1 MISINDVKGIGPRN
15 SMLFEKIDIRTV
27 DDLVSHYPYRYDL
40 IKRTNLE
47 EAQEM
52 DKVIVDGKIDSSP
65 ILIRLKGNLNKMNLR
80 LITSDGK
87 IVGVSIFNR
96 AFLKN
101 SLKVGSNITV
111 FGKYE
116 KSKNIILASEIRQ
129 ELLPKGEK
137 IESVYHGTSG
147 LTSKTIS
154 TFINTA
160 LMQYGNEITD
170 YIPKYLTIK
179 YDFLNKK
186 TALNIIHNPSSMEK
200 LEEAKRRLKYEELF
214 LFMTKINYLKLKNK
228 KIKNGIERTFD
239 EKKLKDLIKSL
250 PYKLTE
256 DQQKVLQEIIED
268 LTSSRRM
275 NRLLQGDV
283 GSGKTIISILA
294 MYVNYLSGYQ
304 SALMVPTEILAN
316 QHYEN
321 FKNLLEGYNIEIAL
335 LTGSTKKSEKN
346 KIYDRLKSGK
356 INMVIGTH
364 AIIED
369 DIKYNNLGLVITD
382 EQHRFGVNQRNN
394 LRNKGNMPDV
404 LYMSATPIPRTYA
417 LTIYGDMDISII
429 NTMPSGRKKIITK
442 VFDNSDIKKVL
453 VKIKQELD
461 LGHQIYIVSP
471 LIEDSEEEMEDT
483 KKLEKKFKLAFK
495 NYNIGVMHGKLSP
508 KEKNKVMD
516 DFVNKKIDILIST
529 TVIEVGVDVKNAT
542 MIVIFDAYKFG
553 LATLH
558 QLRGR
563 VGRNSEQSYCVLMTN
578 RETERLNIMENVSDG
593 FTLAEEDLKLRGSGD
608 LFGIKQSGDMSF
620 KLANIQ
626 KDYELLIKAKADSEE
641 VLDNIDK
648 YEVLKNM
655 LKESINM
662 D

>member
-1 MISINDVKGIGPRN
+1 MAELTNIKGIGP
-15 SMLFEKIDIRTV
+15 KTV
-27 DDLVSHYPYRYDL
+27 STLNKLGINNVNDLINDYPYRYEIL
-40 IKRTNLE
+40 KQTSLYEEKVVVSGIIETIPTISYFKNMNRLSFKFNTSNNL
-47 EAQEM
+47 
-52 DKVIVDGKIDSSP
+52 VNV
-65 ILIRLKGNLNKMNLR
+65 
-80 LITSDGK
+80 
-87 IVGVSIFNR
+87 VIFNR
-96 AFLKN
+96 AFLKPN
-101 SLKVGSNITV
+101 LLIGKYITV
-111 FGKYE
+111 IGKYDT
-116 KSKNIILASEIRQ
+116 KSNTINAADIKLFDLGERTLIEPIYHLVNNKSLNKYINEALNECNI
-129 ELLPKGEK
+129 
-137 IESVYHGTSG
+137 V
-147 LTSKTIS
+147 
-154 TFINTA
+154 
-160 LMQYGNEITD
+160 D
-170 YIPKYLTIK
+170 YIPEEIINKYNFI
-179 YDFLNKK
+179 DKK
-186 TALNIIHNPSSMEK
+186 EALRIIHNPK
-200 LEEAKRRLKYEELF
+200 KGLKDAINRCKYEELF
-214 LFMTKINYLKLKNK
+214 IFMMKINALKRKNNNLNIGYEK
-228 KIKNGIERTFD
+228 DIDIVKINEFINGLPFELTTHQKEALNDIF
-239 EKKLKDLIKSL
+239 KDLKSN
-250 PYKLTE
+250 K
-256 DQQKVLQEIIED
+256 
-268 LTSSRRM
+268 RM
-275 NRLLQGDV
+275 NRLLEGDV
-283 GSGKTIISILA
+283 GSGKTIVALIS
-294 MYVNYLSGYQ
+294 MYALYLSGYQ
-304 SALMVPTEILAN
+304 SALMVPTEVLAN

-648 YEVLKNM
+648 YDVLKNM

>member
-1 MISINDVKGIGPRN
+1 MFELCNIKGVGDKTSKLLNKLNIYN
-15 SMLFEKIDIRTV
+15 V
-27 DDLVSHYPYRYDL
+27 VDLVTYYPYRFEVLKQTSLYEEKVVVSGIIETIPTISYFKNMNRL
-40 IKRTNLE
+40 SFKFNTSNNL
-47 EAQEM
+47 
-52 DKVIVDGKIDSSP
+52 VNV
-65 ILIRLKGNLNKMNLR
+65 
-80 LITSDGK
+80 
-87 IVGVSIFNR
+87 VIFNR
-96 AFLKN
+96 AFLKPN
-101 SLKVGSNITV
+101 LLIGKYITV
-111 FGKYE
+111 IGKYDT
-116 KSKNIILASEIRQ
+116 KSNTINAADIKLFDLGDRTLIEPIYHLVKGINNKSLNKYINEALNECNII
-129 ELLPKGEK
+129 
-137 IESVYHGTSG
+137 
-147 LTSKTIS
+147 
-154 TFINTA
+154 
-160 LMQYGNEITD
+160 D
-170 YIPKYLTIK
+170 YIPEEIINKYNFI
-179 YDFLNKK
+179 DKK
-186 TALNIIHNPSSMEK
+186 EALRIIHNPK
-200 LEEAKRRLKYEELF
+200 KGLKDAINRCKYEELF
-214 LFMTKINYLKLKNK
+214 IFMMKINALKRKNNNLNIGYEK
-228 KIKNGIERTFD
+228 DIDIVKINEFINGLPFELTTHQKEALNDIF
-239 EKKLKDLIKSL
+239 KDLKSN
-250 PYKLTE
+250 K
-256 DQQKVLQEIIED
+256 
-268 LTSSRRM
+268 RM
-275 NRLLQGDV
+275 NRLLEGDV
-283 GSGKTIISILA
+283 GSGKTIVALIS
-294 MYVNYLSGYQ
+294 MYALYLSGYQ
-304 SALMVPTEILAN
+304 SALMVPTEVLAN

-335 LTGSTKKSEKN
+335 LTGNTKKSEKN

-626 KDYELLIKAKADSEE
+626 KDYELLIKAKADSEK
-641 VLDNIDK
+641 VLDSIDK
-648 YEVLKNM
+648 YDVLKNM

>member
-1 MISINDVKGIGPRN
+1 MFELCDIKGVGDKTSKLLNKLNIYN
-15 SMLFEKIDIRTV
+15 V
-27 DDLVSHYPYRYDL
+27 VDLVTYYPYRFEILKQTSLYEEKVVVSGIIETIPTISYFKNMNRL
-40 IKRTNLE
+40 SFKFNTSNNL
-47 EAQEM
+47 
-52 DKVIVDGKIDSSP
+52 VNV
-65 ILIRLKGNLNKMNLR
+65 
-80 LITSDGK
+80 
-87 IVGVSIFNR
+87 VIFNR
-96 AFLKN
+96 AFLKPN
-101 SLKVGSNITV
+101 LLIGKYITV
-111 FGKYE
+111 IGKYDT
-116 KSKNIILASEIRQ
+116 KSNTINAADIKLFDLGDRTLIEPIYHLVKGINNKSLNKYINEALNECNII
-129 ELLPKGEK
+129 
-137 IESVYHGTSG
+137 
-147 LTSKTIS
+147 
-154 TFINTA
+154 
-160 LMQYGNEITD
+160 D
-170 YIPKYLTIK
+170 YIPEEIINKYNFI
-179 YDFLNKK
+179 DKK
-186 TALNIIHNPSSMEK
+186 EALRIIHNPK
-200 LEEAKRRLKYEELF
+200 KGLKDAINRCKYEELF
-214 LFMTKINYLKLKNK
+214 IFMMKINALKRKNNNLNIGYEK
-228 KIKNGIERTFD
+228 DIDIVKINEFINGLPFELTTHQKEALNDIF
-239 EKKLKDLIKSL
+239 KDLKSN
-250 PYKLTE
+250 K
-256 DQQKVLQEIIED
+256 
-268 LTSSRRM
+268 RM
-275 NRLLQGDV
+275 NRLLEGDV
-283 GSGKTIISILA
+283 GSGKTIVALIS
-294 MYVNYLSGYQ
+294 MYALYLSGYQ
-304 SALMVPTEILAN
+304 SALMVPTEVLAN

-648 YEVLKNM
+648 YDVLKNM

>member
-1 MISINDVKGIGPRN
+1 MFGLCDIKGVGDKTSKLLNKLNIYN
-15 SMLFEKIDIRTV
+15 V
-27 DDLVSHYPYRYDL
+27 VDLVTYYPYRFEVLKQTSLYEEKVVVSGIIETIPTISYFKNMNRL
-40 IKRTNLE
+40 SFKFNTSNNL
-47 EAQEM
+47 
-52 DKVIVDGKIDSSP
+52 VNV
-65 ILIRLKGNLNKMNLR
+65 
-80 LITSDGK
+80 
-87 IVGVSIFNR
+87 VIFNR
-96 AFLKN
+96 AFLKPN
-101 SLKVGSNITV
+101 LLIGKYITV
-111 FGKYE
+111 IGKYDT
-116 KSKNIILASEIRQ
+116 KSNTINAAVIKLFDLGDRTLIEPIYHLVKGINNKSLNKYINEALNECNII
-129 ELLPKGEK
+129 
-137 IESVYHGTSG
+137 
-147 LTSKTIS
+147 
-154 TFINTA
+154 
-160 LMQYGNEITD
+160 D
-170 YIPKYLTIK
+170 YIPEEIINKYNFI
-179 YDFLNKK
+179 DKK
-186 TALNIIHNPSSMEK
+186 EALRIIHNPK
-200 LEEAKRRLKYEELF
+200 KGLKDAINRCKYEELF
-214 LFMTKINYLKLKNK
+214 IFMMKINALKRKNNNLNIGYEK
-228 KIKNGIERTFD
+228 DIDIVKINLFINGLPFELTTHQKEALNDIF
-239 EKKLKDLIKSL
+239 KDLKSN
-250 PYKLTE
+250 K
-256 DQQKVLQEIIED
+256 
-268 LTSSRRM
+268 RM
-275 NRLLQGDV
+275 NRLLEGDV
-283 GSGKTIISILA
+283 GSGKTIVALIS
-294 MYVNYLSGYQ
+294 MYALYLSGYQ
-304 SALMVPTEILAN
+304 SALMVPTEVLAN

-563 VGRNSEQSYCVLMTN
+563 VGRNSQQSYCVLMTN

-648 YEVLKNM
+648 YDVLKNM

>member
-1 MISINDVKGIGPRN
+1 MFELYDIKGVGDKTSKLLNKLNIYN
-15 SMLFEKIDIRTV
+15 V
-27 DDLVSHYPYRYDL
+27 VDLVTYYPYRYEVL
-40 IKRTNLE
+40 KQTSLYEEKVVVSGIIETIPTISYFKNMNRLSFKFNTSNNL
-47 EAQEM
+47 
-52 DKVIVDGKIDSSP
+52 VNV
-65 ILIRLKGNLNKMNLR
+65 
-80 LITSDGK
+80 
-87 IVGVSIFNR
+87 VIFNR
-96 AFLKN
+96 AFLKPN
-101 SLKVGSNITV
+101 LLIGKYITV
-111 FGKYE
+111 IGKYDT
-116 KSKNIILASEIRQ
+116 KSNTINAADIKLFDLGDRTLIEPIYHLVKGINNKSLNKYINEALNECNI
-129 ELLPKGEK
+129 
-137 IESVYHGTSG
+137 V
-147 LTSKTIS
+147 
-154 TFINTA
+154 
-160 LMQYGNEITD
+160 D
-170 YIPKYLTIK
+170 YIPEEIINKYNFI
-179 YDFLNKK
+179 DKK
-186 TALNIIHNPSSMEK
+186 EALRIIHNPK
-200 LEEAKRRLKYEELF
+200 KGLKDAINRCKYEELF
-214 LFMTKINYLKLKNK
+214 IFMMKINALKRKNNNLNIGYEK
-228 KIKNGIERTFD
+228 DIDIVKINEFINGLPFELTTHQKEALNDIF
-239 EKKLKDLIKSL
+239 KDLKSN
-250 PYKLTE
+250 K
-256 DQQKVLQEIIED
+256 
-268 LTSSRRM
+268 RM
-275 NRLLQGDV
+275 NRLLEGDV
-283 GSGKTIISILA
+283 GSGKTIVALIS
-294 MYVNYLSGYQ
+294 MYALYLSGYQ
-304 SALMVPTEILAN
+304 SALMVPTEVLAN

-641 VLDNIDK
+641 VLDSIDK
-648 YEVLKNM
+648 YDVLKNM

>member
-1 MISINDVKGIGPRN
+1 MAELTNIKGIGP
-15 SMLFEKIDIRTV
+15 KTV
-27 DDLVSHYPYRYDL
+27 STLNKLGINNVNDLINDYPYRYEIL
-40 IKRTNLE
+40 KQTSLYEEKVVVSGIIETIPTISYFKNMNRLSFKFNTSNNL
-47 EAQEM
+47 
-52 DKVIVDGKIDSSP
+52 VNV
-65 ILIRLKGNLNKMNLR
+65 
-80 LITSDGK
+80 
-87 IVGVSIFNR
+87 VIFNR
-96 AFLKN
+96 AFLKPN
-101 SLKVGSNITV
+101 LLIGKYITV
-111 FGKYE
+111 IGKYDT
-116 KSKNIILASEIRQ
+116 KSNTINAADIKLFDLGDRTLIEPIYHLVKGINNKSLNKYINEALNDCNI
-129 ELLPKGEK
+129 
-137 IESVYHGTSG
+137 V
-147 LTSKTIS
+147 
-154 TFINTA
+154 
-160 LMQYGNEITD
+160 D
-170 YIPKYLTIK
+170 YIPEEIINNYNFI
-179 YDFLNKK
+179 DKK
-186 TALNIIHNPSSMEK
+186 EALRIIHNPK
-200 LEEAKRRLKYEELF
+200 KGLKDAINRCKYEELF
-214 LFMTKINYLKLKNK
+214 IFMMKINALKRKNNNLNIGYEK
-228 KIKNGIERTFD
+228 DIDIVKINEFINGLPFELTVHQKEALNDIF
-239 EKKLKDLIKSL
+239 KDLKSN
-250 PYKLTE
+250 K
-256 DQQKVLQEIIED
+256 
-268 LTSSRRM
+268 RM
-275 NRLLQGDV
+275 NRLLEGDV
-283 GSGKTIISILA
+283 GSGKTIVALIS
-294 MYVNYLSGYQ
+294 MYALYLSGYQ
-304 SALMVPTEILAN
+304 SALMVPTEVLAN

-626 KDYELLIKAKADSEE
+626 KDYELLIKAKADSEK

-648 YEVLKNM
+648 YDVLKNM

>member
-1 MISINDVKGIGPRN
+1 MAELTDIKGIGP
-15 SMLFEKIDIRTV
+15 KTV
-27 DDLVSHYPYRYDL
+27 STLNKLGINNVNDLINDYPYRYEVL
-40 IKRTNLE
+40 KQTSLYEEKVVVSGIIETIPTISYFKNMNRLSFKFNTSNNL
-47 EAQEM
+47 
-52 DKVIVDGKIDSSP
+52 VNV
-65 ILIRLKGNLNKMNLR
+65 
-80 LITSDGK
+80 
-87 IVGVSIFNR
+87 VIFNR
-96 AFLKN
+96 AFLKPN
-101 SLKVGSNITV
+101 LLIGKYITV
-111 FGKYE
+111 
-116 KSKNIILASEIRQ
+116 
-129 ELLPKGEK
+129 
-137 IESVYHGTSG
+137 
-147 LTSKTIS
+147 
-154 TFINTA
+154 
-160 LMQYGNEITD
+160 D
-170 YIPKYLTIK
+170 YIPEEIINKYNFI
-179 YDFLNKK
+179 DKK
-186 TALNIIHNPSSMEK
+186 EALRIIHNPK
-200 LEEAKRRLKYEELF
+200 KGLKDAINRCKYEELF
-214 LFMTKINYLKLKNK
+214 IFMMKINALKRKNNNLNIGYEK
-228 KIKNGIERTFD
+228 DINIVKINEFINGLPFELTVHQKEALNDIF
-239 EKKLKDLIKSL
+239 KDLKSN
-250 PYKLTE
+250 K
-256 DQQKVLQEIIED
+256 
-268 LTSSRRM
+268 RM
-275 NRLLQGDV
+275 NRLLEGDV
-283 GSGKTIISILA
+283 GSGKTIVALIS
-294 MYVNYLSGYQ
+294 MYALYLSGYQ
-304 SALMVPTEILAN
+304 SALMVPTEVLAN

-495 NYNIGVMHGKLSP
+495 NYNIGVMHGRLSP

-542 MIVIFDAYKFG
+542 IIVIFDAYKFG

>member
-1 MISINDVKGIGPRN
+1 MFELCDIKGVGDKTSKLLNKLNIYN
-15 SMLFEKIDIRTV
+15 V
-27 DDLVSHYPYRYDL
+27 VDLVTYYPYRFEILKQTSLYEEKVVVSGIIETIPTISYFKNMNRL
-40 IKRTNLE
+40 SFKFNTSNNL
-47 EAQEM
+47 
-52 DKVIVDGKIDSSP
+52 VNV
-65 ILIRLKGNLNKMNLR
+65 
-80 LITSDGK
+80 
-87 IVGVSIFNR
+87 VIFNR
-96 AFLKN
+96 AFLKPN
-101 SLKVGSNITV
+101 LLIGKYITV
-111 FGKYE
+111 IGKYDT
-116 KSKNIILASEIRQ
+116 KSNTINAADIKLFDLGDRTLIEPIYHLVKGINNKSLNKYINEALNECNI
-129 ELLPKGEK
+129 
-137 IESVYHGTSG
+137 V
-147 LTSKTIS
+147 
-154 TFINTA
+154 
-160 LMQYGNEITD
+160 D
-170 YIPKYLTIK
+170 YIPEEIINKYNFI
-179 YDFLNKK
+179 DKK
-186 TALNIIHNPSSMEK
+186 EALRIIHNPK
-200 LEEAKRRLKYEELF
+200 KGLKDAINRCKYEELF
-214 LFMTKINYLKLKNK
+214 IFMMKINALKRKNNNLNIGYEK
-228 KIKNGIERTFD
+228 DIDIVKINEFINGLPFELTTHQKEALNDIF
-239 EKKLKDLIKSL
+239 KDLKSN
-250 PYKLTE
+250 K
-256 DQQKVLQEIIED
+256 
-268 LTSSRRM
+268 RM
-275 NRLLQGDV
+275 NRLLEGDV
-283 GSGKTIISILA
+283 GSGKTIVALIS
-294 MYVNYLSGYQ
+294 MYALYLSGYQ
-304 SALMVPTEILAN
+304 SALMVPTEVLAN

-471 LIEDSEEEMEDT
+471 LIEDSEEEKEDT

-648 YEVLKNM
+648 YDVLKNM
-655 LKESINM
+655 LKDSINM

>member
-1 MISINDVKGIGPRN
+1 MMKINALKRKNNNLNIGY
-15 SMLFEKIDIRTV
+15 EKDIDI
-27 DDLVSHYPYRYDL
+27 
-40 IKRTNLE
+40 IKINE
-47 EAQEM
+47 
-52 DKVIVDGKIDSSP
+52 
-65 ILIRLKGNLNKMNLR
+65 
-80 LITSDGK
+80 
-87 IVGVSIFNR
+87 
-96 AFLKN
+96 
-101 SLKVGSNITV
+101 
-111 FGKYE
+111 
-116 KSKNIILASEIRQ
+116 
-129 ELLPKGEK
+129 
-137 IESVYHGTSG
+137 
-147 LTSKTIS
+147 
-154 TFINTA
+154 FING
-160 LMQYGNEITD
+160 LPFE
-170 YIPKYLTIK
+170 LTTHQK
-179 YDFLNKK
+179 E
-186 TALNIIHNPSSMEK
+186 ALNDI
-200 LEEAKRRLKYEELF
+200 F
-214 LFMTKINYLKLKNK
+214 
-228 KIKNGIERTFD
+228 
-239 EKKLKDLIKSL
+239 KDLKSN
-250 PYKLTE
+250 K
-256 DQQKVLQEIIED
+256 
-268 LTSSRRM
+268 RM
-275 NRLLQGDV
+275 NRLLEGDV
-283 GSGKTIISILA
+283 GSGKTIVALIS
-294 MYVNYLSGYQ
+294 MYALYLSGYQ
-304 SALMVPTEILAN
+304 SALMVPTEVLAN

-648 YEVLKNM
+648 YDVLKNM

>member
-1 MISINDVKGIGPRN
+1 MFELCDIKGVGDKTSKLLNKLNIYN
-15 SMLFEKIDIRTV
+15 V
-27 DDLVSHYPYRYDL
+27 VDLVTYYPYRFEILKQTSLYEEKVVVSGIIETIPTISYFKNMNRL
-40 IKRTNLE
+40 SFKFNTSNNL
-47 EAQEM
+47 
-52 DKVIVDGKIDSSP
+52 VNV
-65 ILIRLKGNLNKMNLR
+65 
-80 LITSDGK
+80 
-87 IVGVSIFNR
+87 VIFNR
-96 AFLKN
+96 AFLKPN
-101 SLKVGSNITV
+101 LLIGKYITV
-111 FGKYE
+111 IGKYDT
-116 KSKNIILASEIRQ
+116 KSNTINAADIKLFDLGDRTLIEPIYHLVKGINNKSLNKYINEALNECNI
-129 ELLPKGEK
+129 
-137 IESVYHGTSG
+137 V
-147 LTSKTIS
+147 
-154 TFINTA
+154 
-160 LMQYGNEITD
+160 D
-170 YIPKYLTIK
+170 YIPEEIINKYNFI
-179 YDFLNKK
+179 DKK
-186 TALNIIHNPSSMEK
+186 EALRIIHNPK
-200 LEEAKRRLKYEELF
+200 KGLKDAINRCKYEELF
-214 LFMTKINYLKLKNK
+214 IFMMKINALKRKNNNLNIGYEK
-228 KIKNGIERTFD
+228 DIDIVKINEFINGLPFELTTHQKEALNDIF
-239 EKKLKDLIKSL
+239 KDLKSN
-250 PYKLTE
+250 K
-256 DQQKVLQEIIED
+256 
-268 LTSSRRM
+268 RM
-275 NRLLQGDV
+275 NRLLEGDV
-283 GSGKTIISILA
+283 GSGKTIVALIS
-294 MYVNYLSGYQ
+294 MYALYLSGYQ
-304 SALMVPTEILAN
+304 SALMVPTEVLAN

-648 YEVLKNM
+648 YDVLKNM

>member
-1 MISINDVKGIGPRN
+1 MAELTNIKGIGP
-15 SMLFEKIDIRTV
+15 KTV
-27 DDLVSHYPYRYDL
+27 STLNKLGINNVNDLINDYPYRYEIL
-40 IKRTNLE
+40 KQTSLYEEKVVVSGIIETIPTISYFKNMNRLSFKFNTGNNL
-47 EAQEM
+47 
-52 DKVIVDGKIDSSP
+52 VNV
-65 ILIRLKGNLNKMNLR
+65 
-80 LITSDGK
+80 
-87 IVGVSIFNR
+87 VIFNR
-96 AFLKN
+96 AFLKPN
-101 SLKVGSNITV
+101 LLIGKYITV
-111 FGKYE
+111 IGKYDT
-116 KSKNIILASEIRQ
+116 KSNTINAADIKLFDLGDRTLIEPIYHLVKGINNKSLNKYIYEALNECNI
-129 ELLPKGEK
+129 
-137 IESVYHGTSG
+137 V
-147 LTSKTIS
+147 
-154 TFINTA
+154 
-160 LMQYGNEITD
+160 D
-170 YIPKYLTIK
+170 YIPEEIINKYNFI
-179 YDFLNKK
+179 DKK
-186 TALNIIHNPSSMEK
+186 EALRIIHNPK
-200 LEEAKRRLKYEELF
+200 KGLKDAINRCKYEELF
-214 LFMTKINYLKLKNK
+214 IFMMKINALKRKNNNLNIGYEK
-228 KIKNGIERTFD
+228 DIDIVKINEFINGLPFELTTHQKEALNDIF
-239 EKKLKDLIKSL
+239 KDLKSN
-250 PYKLTE
+250 K
-256 DQQKVLQEIIED
+256 
-268 LTSSRRM
+268 RM
-275 NRLLQGDV
+275 NRLLEGDV
-283 GSGKTIISILA
+283 GSGKTIVALIS
-294 MYVNYLSGYQ
+294 MYVLYLSGYQ
-304 SALMVPTEILAN
+304 SALMVPTEVLAN

-346 KIYDRLKSGK
+346 KIYEDIKSGK

>member
-1 MISINDVKGIGPRN
+1 MFELCDIKGFGDKTSKLLNKLNIYN
-15 SMLFEKIDIRTV
+15 V
-27 DDLVSHYPYRYDL
+27 VDLVTYYPYRFEVLKQTSLYEEKVVVSGIIETIPTISYFKNMNRL
-40 IKRTNLE
+40 SFKFNTSNNL
-47 EAQEM
+47 
-52 DKVIVDGKIDSSP
+52 VNV
-65 ILIRLKGNLNKMNLR
+65 
-80 LITSDGK
+80 
-87 IVGVSIFNR
+87 VIFNR
-96 AFLKN
+96 AFLKPN
-101 SLKVGSNITV
+101 LLIGKYITV
-111 FGKYE
+111 IGKYDT
-116 KSKNIILASEIRQ
+116 KSNTINAADIKLFDLGDRTLIEPIYHLVKGINNKSLNKYINEALNDCNI
-129 ELLPKGEK
+129 
-137 IESVYHGTSG
+137 V
-147 LTSKTIS
+147 
-154 TFINTA
+154 
-160 LMQYGNEITD
+160 D
-170 YIPKYLTIK
+170 YIPEEIINKYNFI
-179 YDFLNKK
+179 DKK
-186 TALNIIHNPSSMEK
+186 EALRIIHNPK
-200 LEEAKRRLKYEELF
+200 KGLKDAINRCKYEELF
-214 LFMTKINYLKLKNK
+214 IFMMKINALKRKNNNLNIGYEK
-228 KIKNGIERTFD
+228 DIDIVKINEFINGLPFELTTHQKEALNDIF
-239 EKKLKDLIKSL
+239 KDLKSN
-250 PYKLTE
+250 K
-256 DQQKVLQEIIED
+256 
-268 LTSSRRM
+268 RM
-275 NRLLQGDV
+275 NRLLEGDV
-283 GSGKTIISILA
+283 GSGKTIVALIS
-294 MYVNYLSGYQ
+294 MYALYLSGYQ
-304 SALMVPTEILAN
+304 SALMVPTEVLAN